1 MSNNERL
8 LFGLCLGLCAGKAVA
23 DSGNVAAY
31 HAGRHDALHRQG
43 MAHTHAHYAVTVTED
58 CAEDMIHVSVPG
70 RMLPLLVMRV

>member
-1 MSNNERL
+1 
-8 LFGLCLGLCAGKAVA
+8 
-23 DSGNVAAY
+23 
-31 HAGRHDALHRQG
+31 